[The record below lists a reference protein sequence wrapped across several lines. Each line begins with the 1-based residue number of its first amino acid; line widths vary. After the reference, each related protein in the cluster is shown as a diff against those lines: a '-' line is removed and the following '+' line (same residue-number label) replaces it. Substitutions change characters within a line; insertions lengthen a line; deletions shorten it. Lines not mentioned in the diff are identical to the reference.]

1 MPAPEGHC
9 WLCREYGK
17 LSKEH
22 LPAEKAYNDCP
33 RLLMKINDINS
44 QDGTLKWVPSRY
56 SKGIWIR
63 SLCEGCNTKYGHRYV
78 GPYVDLV
85 KRVAEKIS
93 DVQECHTIPIHR
105 VRNPFLILK
114 QVMLQFV
121 TANGDR
127 FVKANDWV
135 APFIMERWN
144 TDVPRNI
151 AIYLFASNSLSGR
164 NSGVSVHRDWN
175 INKTRFVSEFTSWP
189 LGTIISYD
197 GELIDD
203 RLSPI
208 HHWTQYTNKNQ
219 YADLHLR
226 VNPVASEYPLDFRTG
241 SEIRSSAENAPP
253 DPISASEEDV
263 EEMMENVKKISGET
277 ENWILTGHPGTVNK
291 LRK

>member
-33 RLLMKINDINS
+33 RLLMKIVDINS
-44 QDGTLKWVPSRY
+44 RDGTLRWDPTQY
-56 SKGIWIR
+56 SKGVWIR
-63 SLCEGCNTKYGHRYV
+63 SLGERCNTKYGNRYV
-78 GPYVDLV
+78 GSYVDLV
-85 KRVAEKIS
+85 RRVAERIS
-93 DVQECHTIPIHR
+93 DVHESHTIPISR

-127 FVKANDWV
+127 FVGANDWV

-144 TDVPRNI
+144 AEIPQNI
-151 AIYLFASNSLSGR
+151 AVYLFASNSPSGR

-175 INKTRFVSEFTSWP
+175 INKTRVVSEFTSWP
-189 LGTIISYD
+189 LGTVISYD

-208 HHWTQYTNKNQ
+208 HHWTQYANKNQ
-219 YADLHLR
+219 YADLRLR
-226 VNPVASEYPLDFRTG
+226 VNPVASEYPLDFRTW
-241 SEIRSSAENAPP
+241 SEIRSSSTKEP
-253 DPISASEEDV
+253 DDLKNASEQDV
-263 EEMMENVKKISGET
+263 EEMMEKVKKVSGET
-277 ENWILTGHPGTVNK
+277 ENWILSGHPNTVSR